1 MQEERVQGFRLS
13 PQQRRL
19 WWLQQAAGSAPFR
32 VQAVMRIEGSLDV
45 GRLWSAVRGVVAA
58 TEILRTSLRSLA
70 EMAMPLQVVRQE
82 LPPVLR
88 EQDLAGVEEGERRAR
103 IEALLEEEWTAPFDL
118 AEVSPLRVLLATLES
133 DQRLLVLTLPGFH
146 ADQSGVVSLVR
157 EIFLSYDGGEAAEP
171 SMQYIDLSE
180 WQNDLL
186 EAEETRAGREYW
198 AARELSLEARLG
210 CELPESDG
218 GRFAP
223 VSLPVRVSPQA
234 AARLASLDRSGEAQT
249 ASLLLAAWS
258 LLLGR
263 WRGGELPILGLTCDG
278 RRYRE
283 LSDAIG
289 PFARVL
295 PLAPATGASLRAVA
309 LEIEAAAR
317 QARTFQE
324 SFDWEGVAGVGVGE
338 ASGRSF
344 LPWAFSFEEAAE
356 SVSAPVFRVTF
367 EAVRGGL
374 ERFDLLLAV
383 SRRGEAISA
392 ELQYDRS
399 RFDPVDMER
408 LAAQL
413 ASFLDRLT
421 ESPDIP
427 AAELPVLGED
437 ERREL
442 LVTFN
447 DARSAVPECA
457 GVHEL
462 IAGQAART
470 PDAPA
475 VVCGDVTLTY
485 GELDRRA
492 NGLARRLREMGVGP
506 ETRVA
511 LCTERSADT
520 VVGLLGILKAGG
532 AYVPLEPG
540 QPRPRLARLL
550 EEVQACALITQEPLV
565 PELPSGPWP
574 VICLEEVADGGGAA
588 PASGVTSGNLAYVL
602 FTSGST
608 GRPKGV
614 AVEHRQLL
622 NYVWVAGERLDFPA
636 GAVFATVTTFAAD
649 LGHTM
654 VFPALCGGG
663 CLRVVP
669 QDQARDSEALARLF
683 DRYPVD
689 CLKVVP
695 SHLEALLSGSSPERL
710 LPRHRLVLGGEASR
724 LALLRKVRSLAPE
737 CRIFNHYGPTETT
750 VGVLTHP
757 VAEEWGDRWATLPLG
772 RPLPNTSV
780 YLLDRSGQPVPAWV
794 PGEVYIGGAGVARG
808 YLGQPA
814 LTAERFVPDPVG
826 AEPGARLY
834 RTGDLAR
841 HLPGVGIEF
850 LGRADHQVKVRG
862 FRIELGEIEAQI
874 RLQPGVRETVV
885 LAREDEPGDRRLV
898 AYVVPA
904 PDGAFNAE
912 ALRSGLAGEL
922 PEYMV
927 PSAFVTLPSLPLT
940 SNGKIDRRA
949 LPAPDAVREAGETA
963 PRTPV
968 EELLA
973 SLWAQVLRRERVG
986 ADDNFFDLGGHSLL
1000 ATQLFSRM
1008 REAFQVDLSLSLL
1021 FEAPTVAGLAGKIE
1035 AALRAG
1041 AGVQAPPIVPVPR
1054 LEEGLPLS
1062 FAQQRH
1068 WFLQQLEPG
1077 SSLYNLR
1084 STVRLQGALDA
1095 GVLERSLREILSR
1108 HEVLRTSFSVVDG
1121 RPVQTISESIEFDV
1135 PVIDLRQLSE
1145 EVCRATAGRLTEEQR
1160 ERPFDLTQAPLLRV
1174 VLLRLAEDEHLAV
1187 LTLHHI
1193 VADGWSLGILVQEL
1207 TALYAA
1213 FAAGRPSPLRPLPL
1227 QYADFSQWQR
1237 EWLRG
1242 EVVEAHLDYWRRQL
1256 AGVPSSLQLPF
1267 DFPRPAVPSVRSR
1280 RQPLEIPASVAERL
1294 RALGRET
1301 GATLFQILLTG
1312 FQVLLHACTGQ
1323 TDVVVGSP
1331 IANRNRLETEGL
1343 IGCFINALALRG
1355 DLTGDPTFREL
1366 LARVRGVVVEAHTH
1380 EDLPFDKL
1388 VEELNPDRGE
1398 GQPPFFQVVFSYGT
1412 PRPPLVVPGLNIT
1425 PVETENTFEAK
1436 YDLILLISQADEG
1449 LEGALTY
1456 STDLF
1461 KPSTSARMAARFEAL
1476 LRAVAARPEA
1486 HLREL
1491 VESAEEEERT
1501 AALARAEE
1509 LRQARRR
1516 SLIAASAGRTA
1527 NQRMNQESRGNIDG
1541 TT

>member
-1 MQEERVQGFRLS
+1 MQDKQVQGFRLS

-19 WWLQQAAGSAPFR
+19 WWLQQAAEGVAFR
-32 VQAVMRIEGSLDV
+32 VQAVVRIEGDLDAA
-45 GRLWSAVRGVVAA
+45 GLWSAILRVVAG
-58 TEILRTSLRSLA
+58 TEVLRTSFQSLGG
-70 EMAMPLQVVRQE
+70 MALPLQVIRKE
-82 LPPVLR
+82 LPPHRLER
-88 EQDLAGVEEGERRAR
+88 DLSSLAVAERRAAVD
-103 IEALLEEEWTAPFDL
+103 ALLRDEWAAPYAPESD
-118 AEVSPLRVLLATLES
+118 SPLRFLLATLEPGLS
-133 DQRLLVLTLPGFH
+133 LMAVTLPALC
-146 ADQSGVVSLVR
+146 ADRAGAVNLVR
-157 EIFLSYDGGEAAEP
+157 EIARVYGSGGTGEAAGPE
-171 SMQYIDLSE
+171 MQYVDLAE

-186 EAEETRAGREYW
+186 EAEETRAGREHW
-198 AARELSLEARLG
+198 AARERSWQGGLG
-210 CELPESDG
+210 CELPAGRD
-218 GRFAP
+218 GRFMPA
-223 VSLPVRVSPQA
+223 SLPVAISPLTAGRLESLARGGDVSV
-234 AARLASLDRSGEAQT
+234 
-249 ASLLLAAWS
+249 ASLLLAAWG

-263 WRGGELPILGLTCDG
+263 WRGGETPPLGLAADG

-283 LSDAIG
+283 LADAVG

-295 PLAPATGASLRAVA
+295 PLTSAAGGASLRAA
-309 LEIEAAAR
+309 AGQAEAAAR
-317 QARTFQE
+317 QARAFQE
-324 SFDWEGVAGVGVGE
+324 SFEWENGA
-338 ASGRSF
+338 F
-344 LPWAFSFEEAAE
+344 LPWTFRFEEAPE
-356 SVSAPVFRVTF
+356 SLAVQSVRFTF
-367 EAVRGGL
+367 EAVRDCL
-374 ERFDLLLAV
+374 ERFELLLDAT
-383 SRRGEAISA
+383 RREGELSA

-399 RFDPVDMER
+399 RFDPADLER

-413 ASFLDRLT
+413 AVFLDQLT
-421 ESPDIP
+421 ADPDAS
-427 AAELPVLGED
+427 AADLPVLGED
-437 ERREL
+437 ERQEL
-442 LVTFN
+442 LVRFN
-447 DARSAVPECA
+447 AERSPEPPAA
-457 GVHEL
+457 GVHEV
-462 IAGQAART
+462 IADQAVRT
-470 PDAPA
+470 PEALA
-475 VVCGDVTLTY
+475 VIDDKLALSY
-485 GELDRRA
+485 AELDRRA
-492 NGLARRLREMGVGP
+492 NRLAGRLRAMGIGP
-506 ETRVA
+506 EARVA
-511 LCTERSADT
+511 LCVERSAAT

-540 QPRPRLARLL
+540 QPQARLARMLA
-550 EEVQACALITQEPLV
+550 EVGAAALVAPRHRAA
-565 PELPSGPWP
+565 ELPAGPWP
-574 VICLEEVADGGGAA
+574 LVCLEDALEAGEEDAQV
-588 PASGVTSGNLAYVL
+588 ASGVAPENLAYVL

-608 GRPKGV
+608 GQPKGV

-622 NYVWVAGERLDFPA
+622 NYVRAVSDRLDFPA

-663 CLRVVP
+663 CLLVAS
-669 QDQARDSEALARLF
+669 QEQARDPEALAELF
-683 DRYPVD
+683 SRHPVD

-695 SHLEALLSGSSPERL
+695 SHLAALLGGSRPERL
-710 LPRHRLVLGGEASR
+710 LPRRRLVVGGEASR
-724 LALLRKVRSLAPE
+724 PELIGKVRALAPE
-737 CRIFNHYGPTETT
+737 CRVFNHYGPTETT

-757 VAEEWGDRWATLPLG
+757 FTEGRWDGRWTTLPLG
-772 RPLPNTSV
+772 RPLANTRV
-780 YLLDRSGQPVPAWV
+780 YLLDRRLQPVPAWV
-794 PGEVYIGGAGVARG
+794 PGEIYIGGAGVARG

-814 LTAERFVPDPVG
+814 LTAERFVPDHVG
-826 AEPGARLY
+826 GEPGSRLY

-841 HLPGVGIEF
+841 YLPGTGIEF
-850 LGRADHQVKVRG
+850 LGRADHQVKIRG
-862 FRIELGEIEAQI
+862 FRIELGEIEAEI
-874 RLQPGVRETVV
+874 RRHPAVRETVV

-898 AYVVPA
+898 AYVAGV
-904 PDGAFNAE
+904 PDGAAAVE
-912 ALRSGLAGEL
+912 ELRAHLAANL
-922 PEYMV
+922 PDYMV
-927 PSAFVTLPSLPLT
+927 PSAIVLLPALPLT
-940 SNGKIDRRA
+940 ANGKLDRHA
-949 LPAPDAVREAGETA
+949 LPAPDRGGERGAAVA

-973 SLWAQVLRRERVG
+973 GLWAQVLRRGDIGV
-986 ADDNFFDLGGHSLL
+986 DDSFFDLGGHSLL

-1008 REAFQVDLSLSLL
+1008 REAFGADLPLSLL
-1021 FEAPTVAGLAGKIE
+1021 FAAPTVAGLAAGVE

-1041 AGVQAPPIVPVPR
+1041 AGVQAPPIVAVPR

-1068 WFLQQLEPG
+1068 WFLQQFEPG

-1084 STVRLQGALDA
+1084 STVRLQGALDV

-1121 RPVQTISESIEFDV
+1121 RPVQAISESIEFDV

-1145 EVCRATAGRLTEEQR
+1145 EARRETAGRLTEEQR

-1213 FAAGRPSPLRPLPL
+1213 FVAGRPSPLRPLPL

-1294 RALGRET
+1294 RALGRES

-1366 LARVRGVVVEAHTH
+1366 LARVRRAVIEAHTH

-1388 VEELNPDRGE
+1388 VEELNPERGE

-1412 PRPPLVVPGLNIT
+1412 PRPPLVVPGLTIT
-1425 PVETENTFEAK
+1425 PVETENAFEAK

-1461 KPSTSARMAARFEAL
+1461 KPSTIARMAARFEAL